1 MKQYLN
7 KEFLLSNKQLVIKA
21 SAIIVILAV
30 AFFVFIVGD
39 GEQGGGEEMLMS
51 SEQEVSSESGLQ
63 NAESESASIIVDV
76 GGAVQAPQVV
86 ELKNGSRV
94 ADAISAAGGLK
105 KDADTTGIN
114 QAALLTD
121 GEKVYI
127 PQKGE
132 TAESVL
138 EPLQPQESAGS
149 GFSGKININTAT
161 SEELQTLD
169 GVGPVTAEKILSYR
183 SSNGAFKSIEEIKN
197 VDGIGD
203 KTFENLKEH
212 ITV

>member
-1 MKQYLN
+1 MKKYLN

-21 SAIIVILAV
+21 TAIIVILAV
-30 AFFVFIVGD
+30 AFFVFLAGD
-39 GEQGGGEEMLMS
+39 GEQDVGEDILVS
-51 SEQEVSSESGLQ
+51 SGQEVSLESEPQS
-63 NAESESASIIVDV
+63 AESESASIIVDV
-76 GGAVQAPQVV
+76 GGAIQAPQVV
-86 ELKNGSRV
+86 ELRSGSRV
-94 ADAISAAGGLK
+94 ADAISAAGGLR
-105 KDADTTGIN
+105 KDADTAGIN

-127 PQKGE
+127 PKKGE
-132 TAESVL
+132 TAASAL
-138 EPLQPQESAGS
+138 EPLQPQEAADS
-149 GFSGKININTAT
+149 GFSAKVNINTAT

-183 SSNGAFKSIEEIKN
+183 NSNGAFQNIEEIKN

>member
-21 SAIIVILAV
+21 TAIIVILAV
-30 AFFVFIVGD
+30 AFFVFLAGD
-39 GEQGGGEEMLMS
+39 GEQDVGEDILVS
-51 SEQEVSSESGLQ
+51 SGQEVSLESEPQS
-63 NAESESASIIVDV
+63 AESESASIIVD
-76 GGAVQAPQVV
+76 
-86 ELKNGSRV
+86 
-94 ADAISAAGGLK
+94 AAGGLR
-105 KDADTTGIN
+105 KDADTAGIN
-114 QAALLTD
+114 QAALLID

-127 PQKGE
+127 PKKGE
-132 TAESVL
+132 TAASAL
-138 EPLQPQESAGS
+138 EPLQPQEAADS
-149 GFSGKININTAT
+149 GFSAKVNINTAT

-183 SSNGAFKSIEEIKN
+183 NSNGAFQNIEEIKN